1 MFRKIRDFYN
11 TKIDYK
17 MLYFLNPK
25 LDTTKNYYETKSIYQ
40 KNANYVS
47 EQGKWFKKLKNVYEY
62 LLLNDL
68 DFEKILNYSVKEFE
82 TDVNENAKLKII
94 NNFKNL
100 KNNDIIYLA
109 TCFLRE
115 IIFNKPLNKYSDE
128 LAILIFNAIIK
139 KAGFVPIIFVNDYR
153 AFIRRI
159 IYKKI
164 TIYSLIDV
172 LASYEDLSIK
182 YDKKYDPLS
191 KEDIVKIIKNNE
203 KVLKQKYDV
212 KKIWLYGSFV
222 RNEANEFS
230 DIDLYV
236 DFFSNKTEEE
246 LIEMQE
252 YFVKLLKRDIDMLVE
267 NKEYKNFSNNA
278 LKEREVIFDDSKQ

>member
-109 TCFLRE
+109 TCFLKE

-153 AFIRRI
+153 AFIKRI

-172 LASYEDLSIK
+172 LSSYEDLSIK

-191 KEDIVKIIKNNE
+191 KDDIVKIIKNNE
-203 KVLKQKYDV
+203 KLLKQKYDV

-236 DFFSNKTEEE
+236 DFFSNKTDEE

>member
-68 DFEKILNYSVKEFE
+68 DFEKILNYSEKEFE

-94 NNFKNL
+94 NNLKNL

-153 AFIRRI
+153 AFIKRI

-164 TIYSLIDV
+164 TIYSLKDV

-191 KEDIVKIIKNNE
+191 KDDIVKIIKNNE
-203 KVLKQKYDV
+203 KLLKQKYDV

-246 LIEMQE
+246 LIEIQE

-278 LKEREVIFDDSKQ
+278 LNEREVIFDDSEQ

>member
-153 AFIRRI
+153 AFIKSI

-203 KVLKQKYDV
+203 KLLKQKYDV

>member
-1 MFRKIRDFYN
+1 MFRKIQDFYN

-47 EQGKWFKKLKNVYEY
+47 EQGKWFKKLKNVYDY

-68 DFEKILNYSVKEFE
+68 NFEKIIDFSEKEFK
-82 TDVNENAKLKII
+82 TDVNVNAKLKII
-94 NNFKNL
+94 NNFKNFQ
-100 KNNDIIYLA
+100 NNDIIYLA
-109 TCFLRE
+109 TWFLRE

-139 KAGFVPIIFVNDYR
+139 KAGFVPIIFVKDYR
-153 AFIRRI
+153 AFIKRI

-164 TIYSLIDV
+164 TICLLKDI

-182 YDKKYDPLS
+182 YDKKYDLLS
-191 KEDIVKIIKNNE
+191 KDDIFKAIENNKKI
-203 KVLKQKYDV
+203 LKEKYDV

-246 LIEMQE
+246 LIEIQE

-267 NKEYKNFSNNA
+267 SKEYKNFSNNA
-278 LKEREVIFDDSKQ
+278 LNEREVIFDDSEQ

>member
-1 MFRKIRDFYN
+1 MFRKIQDFYN

-40 KNANYVS
+40 KNANYIS

-68 DFEKILNYSVKEFE
+68 DFEKILNYAVKEFE
-82 TDVNENAKLKII
+82 TDVNENAKLKIF

-139 KAGFVPIIFVNDYR
+139 KAGFVPIIFENDYR
-153 AFIRRI
+153 AFIKRI

-191 KEDIVKIIKNNE
+191 KDDIVKIIKNNE
-203 KVLKQKYDV
+203 KLLKQKYDV

-236 DFFSNKTEEE
+236 DLFSNKTEEE
-246 LIEMQE
+246 LIEIQE

>member
-82 TDVNENAKLKII
+82 TDVNENAKLKIL
-94 NNFKNL
+94 NNFKNI

-115 IIFNKPLNKYSDE
+115 IIFKKTLNKYSDE

-139 KAGFVPIIFVNDYR
+139 KS
-153 AFIRRI
+153 RI
-159 IYKKI
+159 C
-164 TIYSLIDV
+164 
-172 LASYEDLSIK
+172 
-182 YDKKYDPLS
+182 
-191 KEDIVKIIKNNE
+191 
-203 KVLKQKYDV
+203 
-212 KKIWLYGSFV
+212 
-222 RNEANEFS
+222 
-230 DIDLYV
+230 
-236 DFFSNKTEEE
+236 
-246 LIEMQE
+246 
-252 YFVKLLKRDIDMLVE
+252 
-267 NKEYKNFSNNA
+267 SNNFC
-278 LKEREVIFDDSKQ
+278 E

>member
-1 MFRKIRDFYN
+1 MFRKIQDFYN

-17 MLYFLNPK
+17 MLYFLNPE

-115 IIFNKPLNKYSDE
+115 IILNKPLNKYSDE

-153 AFIRRI
+153 TFIKRI

-191 KEDIVKIIKNNE
+191 KDDIVKIIKNNE
-203 KVLKQKYDV
+203 KLLKQRYDV

-246 LIEMQE
+246 LIEIQE